1 MLIHILKIIKN
12 NLRAN
17 LLLVAGIFVIAT
29 SLWYAVDYVYAVA
42 VNGQKSL
49 GFEWENV
56 YYIQVGVLPQE
67 SLERDTTTR
76 SPEMMTGEYLEFCNR
91 LKRHP
96 AVKDLCYTRM
106 HFHYVWKNGTQTVFY
121 DTLQAGAYT
130 RMVSPGYFSVF
141 GVKGADGCSPEEL
154 SKRARPEE
162 MVMTDNLARY
172 LISGKGSK
180 EYTPRK
186 GVEMVGKLVSFN
198 KDGSDS
204 VRVSAVCEN
213 QKYNE
218 YTSQQAALYYVR
230 NDGFKCTYASIP
242 YQDLFIRVKADAD
255 RPGFVE
261 AFRKEMK
268 KQLRVGNLYLADMR
282 PMSEFRNEQLSDYR
296 SELYTYLNSATL
308 L

>member
-1 MLIHILKIIKN
+1 MLSRRTFKTCPS
-12 NLRAN
+12 RR
-17 LLLVAGIFVIAT
+17 
-29 SLWYAVDYVYAVA
+29 
-42 VNGQKSL
+42 NGDDGQSCP
-49 GFEWENV
+49 
-56 YYIQVGVLPQE
+56 LP
-67 SLERDTTTR
+67 D
-76 SPEMMTGEYLEFCNR
+76 
-91 LKRHP
+91 K
-96 AVKDLCYTRM
+96 
-106 HFHYVWKNGTQTVFY
+106 W
-121 DTLQAGAYT
+121 
-130 RMVSPGYFSVF
+130 
-141 GVKGADGCSPEEL
+141 
-154 SKRARPEE
+154 
-162 MVMTDNLARY
+162 
-172 LISGKGSK
+172 KGSK

-296 SELYTYLNSATL
+296 SELYTYLAIAGFFLINAFLAVLGTFGSVPNTVGRNLPSESLREL
-308 L
+308 LLTALCGS